1 MVARTV
7 CDRKAGVGKVN
18 MDDRLLLTG
27 NEAVALGALHA
38 GALFA
43 SAYPGTPSTE
53 IIENFARN
61 EGVYAEWAPNEKVAL
76 EAAIGASLGGVRA
89 FAAMKHVGL
98 NVAADPW
105 FTLPYIGVSAGLL
118 VVSADDPGMH
128 SSQNEQDN
136 RYYAKA
142 ARVPM
147 LEPSDSQEAYDLTRE
162 GFRISERFDTPVLL
176 RLTTR
181 VCHSR
186 SVVVPSPPEPPR
198 LIDYEKD
205 EKKRVMIPGHA
216 RLRHPVVLER
226 LSALAEYSESFGLN
240 MLEEGQNRHE
250 FTDGAGGERQK
261 SVLFITSGVAYQYV
275 KEAFPSFPVLK
286 ITMSF
291 PLPRKRIKEACS
303 RYENLFVVEEL
314 EPYLE
319 EEIRA
324 LGFSPVGKVRIPRT
338 GELNP
343 DIVRAA
349 FPELE
354 GKSDEKRDLPFASDG
369 LPGRPPILCA
379 GCPHRGIMYA
389 LARLKAIISGDIG
402 CYTLSVLPPL
412 SAHDCQVCMGA
423 SITMAH
429 GLSKALDIK
438 SSLKAHSESASAAG
452 GDDENLERLV
462 DAERE
467 GAKGKRSLSS
477 ERPRYPVVA
486 AIGDSTFFHMGVTGL
501 MEIAYNRSN
510 CTVVILDNRTTA
522 MTGFQD
528 HPGTGRTL
536 MGKDTVSVDVEMLC
550 KALGIEHVKVVDPY
564 DLEECMRVLYEEMN
578 RPEPSVVI
586 SKRPC
591 VLREKSPG
599 RPYYILKENCNSC
612 GLCMRIGCPAVVRRG
627 EDILIVEEQCA
638 GCGLCASICRNDAIR
653 SLDI

>member
-1 MVARTV
+1 
-7 CDRKAGVGKVN
+7 
-18 MDDRLLLTG
+18 MDERLLLTG
-27 NEAVALGALHA
+27 NEAVALGAFHA

-53 IIENFARN
+53 IIENFSRYD
-61 EGVYAEWAPNEKVAL
+61 GVYAEWAPNEKVAL
-76 EAAIGASLGGVRA
+76 EAAIGATLGGVRA

-105 FTLPYIGVSAGLL
+105 FTVPYTGVSAGLL

-147 LEPSDSQEAYDLTRE
+147 LEPSDSQEAYELARE
-162 GFRISERFDTPVLL
+162 AFRISERFDTPVLL

-186 SVVVPSPPEPPR
+186 SVVVPSPPENPR
-198 LIDYEKD
+198 LVDYEKD

-226 LSALAEYSESFGLN
+226 LRALEEYSEDFPLTR
-240 MLEEGQNRHE
+240 LEAGEGQQENSG
-250 FTDGAGGERQK
+250 GAGGERK
-261 SVLFITSGVAYQYV
+261 GTALFITSGVAYQYV

-291 PLPRKRIKEACS
+291 PIPKKLIREVCS
-303 RYENLFVVEEL
+303 RYERLLIVEEL

-319 EEIRA
+319 EEILA
-324 LGFSPVGKVRIPRT
+324 LGFSPIGKSRVSRT

-343 DIVRAA
+343 DIVREA

-354 GKSDEKRDLPFASDG
+354 GMEHGKRDLPYEVGA
-369 LPGRPPILCA
+369 LPARPPILCA

-389 LARLKAIISGDIG
+389 LARLKSIISGDIG

-412 SAHDCQVCMGA
+412 YAHDCQVCMGA

-429 GLSKALDIK
+429 GLAKAFDIK
-438 SSLKAHSESASAAG
+438 SSLKKRGESTSGAEVE
-452 GDDENLERLV
+452 DEI
-462 DAERE
+462 AEPLADEEEE
-467 GAKGKRSLSS
+467 GLGEKQALKSR
-477 ERPRYPVVA
+477 RPKYPVVA
-486 AIGDSTFFHMGVTGL
+486 AIGDSTFFHMGVSGL
-501 MEIAYNRSN
+501 MEVAYNKSN

-536 MGKDTVSVDVEMLC
+536 MGKDAISVDIEMLC
-550 KALGIEHVKVVDPY
+550 KAMGIEHVRVVDPY
-564 DLEECMRVLYEEMN
+564 DLEECMRVLSEEMN
-578 RPEPSVVI
+578 RDEPSVVI
-586 SKRPC
+586 SRRPC
-591 VLREKSPG
+591 VLREKG
-599 RPYYILKENCNSC
+599 VGKQFYILEEKCNSC
-612 GLCMRIGCPAVVRRG
+612 GLCMRLGCPAVVRRG
-627 EDILIVEEQCA
+627 EDILIVEAQCA
-638 GCGLCASICRNDAIR
+638 GCGLCASVCRNEAIK
-653 SLDI
+653 LKDL